1 MTFFFSNRSTLE
13 PELKIKSNGL
23 KQIVAERFVRL
34 FCSLES
40 EPPLSDGA
48 LQRHWT
54 AGNQICR
61 PPAASP
67 AAATQSPR
75 DRRISLASAPPLNL
89 SHLGF
94 SACVPAPF
102 ESGPPLPFLLQQVHF
117 APILFPAS
125 PPFGQRPDCDALVLA
140 FKSAAAARPAGRDPA
155 TCVRVTGRNGVF

>member
-1 MTFFFSNRSTLE
+1 MERSTQIRFQQILLETVNRRRNRPLLTFFFSNRSTLE
-13 PELKIKSNGL
+13 TELKIKSNGL

-117 APILFPAS
+117 APILFPA
-125 PPFGQRPDCDALVLA
+125 PPPLWP
-140 FKSAAAARPAGRDPA
+140 AAGLRRLGS
-155 TCVRVTGRNGVF
+155 GF